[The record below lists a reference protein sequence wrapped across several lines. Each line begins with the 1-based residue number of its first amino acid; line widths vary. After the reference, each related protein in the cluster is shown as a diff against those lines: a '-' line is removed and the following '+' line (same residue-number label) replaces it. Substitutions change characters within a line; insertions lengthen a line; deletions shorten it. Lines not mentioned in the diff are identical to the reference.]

1 MTSRVLLD
9 VPGVLIGAVL
19 AAAGFAV
26 IVFVTALV
34 LRLIGVV
41 LGDGDDPGAGP
52 AGANESAVDGADE
65 GPDETGIGSG

>member
-41 LGDGDDPGAGP
+41 LGDGDDPGARSG
-52 AGANESAVDGADE
+52 GADESGADE
-65 GPDETGIGSG
+65 GPDEAGTGSG

>member
-1 MTSRVLLD
+1 MLLD

-26 IVFVTALV
+26 VVFVTALV

-41 LGDGDDPGAGP
+41 LGDGDDPGATGT
-52 AGANESAVDGADE
+52 DE
-65 GPDETGIGSG
+65 GARESGEGSD